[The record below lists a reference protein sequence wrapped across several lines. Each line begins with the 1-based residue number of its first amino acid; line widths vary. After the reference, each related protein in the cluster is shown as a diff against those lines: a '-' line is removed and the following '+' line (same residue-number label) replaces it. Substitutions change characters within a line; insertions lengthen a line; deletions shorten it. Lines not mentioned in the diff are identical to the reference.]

1 MCRFFLRT
9 GWLGGGRD
17 GRWKEEDGWGGGLS
31 AFGVELQVRREGG
44 ESTVDIVYV
53 I

>member
-1 MCRFFLRT
+1 VSFLSSYGQVGRLA
-9 GWLGGGRD
+9 GWALER
-17 GRWKEEDGWGGGLS
+17 RGWGGGLS
-31 AFGVELQVRREGG
+31 AFGVELQVRREG